1 MLRKGKGFADQQL
14 VSQGRKNA
22 GRCFGEEGELD
33 DKTQHEIEGN
43 GMKKGMPYADQRG
56 SKNVCPEQDCR
67 QYTSEQKREFSR
79 MKRVQASPV
88 PRRFLQHVV
97 WEGKLGDVI
106 V

>member
-43 GMKKGMPYADQRG
+43 GMKKGIPYVDLRG

-67 QYTSEQKREFSR
+67 QYTGDQKREFFSNETGSSQPSS
-79 MKRVQASPV
+79 KAFP
-88 PRRFLQHVV
+88 
-97 WEGKLGDVI
+97 
-106 V
+106 

>member
-43 GMKKGMPYADQRG
+43 GMKKGIPYVDLR
-56 SKNVCPEQDCR
+56 
-67 QYTSEQKREFSR
+67 
-79 MKRVQASPV
+79 
-88 PRRFLQHVV
+88 
-97 WEGKLGDVI
+97 
-106 V
+106 